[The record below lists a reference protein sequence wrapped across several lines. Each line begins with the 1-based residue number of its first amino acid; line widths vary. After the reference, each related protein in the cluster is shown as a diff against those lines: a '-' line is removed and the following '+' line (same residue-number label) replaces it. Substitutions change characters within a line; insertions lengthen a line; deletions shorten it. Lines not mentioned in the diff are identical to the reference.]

1 MTRLEMVEK
10 IREKTGVTYEEARQ
24 SLEKTDWDMLD
35 AIVALEHAKADGNA
49 AYAYAKAPEDA
60 ADSQKT
66 TETVEPRRR
75 VVLHA
80 GDAGDKIAAVL
91 KWIGNILHRGEQ
103 GHVEVI
109 RKEET
114 VMSLSVTTI
123 ILLLLLCWWL
133 IVLLVAA
140 GLFTGYRFHF
150 VNFSLIGKAANAA
163 SEKASDKAE
172 EIKNRMREDDN
183 P

>member
-49 AYAYAKAPEDA
+49 AYAYAKAPEGA
-60 ADSQKT
+60 ADAQT
-66 TETVEPRRR
+66 TEAVEPRKR
-75 VVLHA
+75 VVRHA
-80 GDAGDKIAAVL
+80 GDAGEKIAVVL
-91 KWIGNILHRGEQ
+91 KWIGNIIRKGEQ

-114 VMSLSVTTI
+114 IMSLSVTTI

-140 GLFTGYRFHF
+140 GLFTGYRFRF
-150 VNFSLIGKAANAA
+150 VNVPLIGRAANAA

-172 EIKNRMREDDN
+172 EIKNRMYEDEN